1 MKEEFYLIK
10 KKSLLCL
17 SFMLLMFGCDNK
29 EGASESISGDTN
41 SKLESNIEELEQII
55 EEQQASIDEL
65 NTLNEKVSILDES
78 NTYINNKLYV
88 LETLIQHITS
98 YKTAMVNSAEI
109 KGDKLN
115 INITYTDLIDDD
127 DAPNGFR
134 MVETG
139 EGTKVLNISKD
150 VPIFLLEDPSKSIEA
165 TWEQIV
171 AFKGFIKLFEEDGK
185 VIFISEVYL
194 P

>member
-1 MKEEFYLIK
+1 MIK
-10 KKSLLCL
+10 KKSLLCISCL

-127 DAPNGFR
+127 DAPNGWGACMTVHTSSIR
-134 MVETG
+134 TWKGTG
-139 EGTKVLNISKD
+139 NRART
-150 VPIFLLEDPSKSIEA
+150 
-165 TWEQIV
+165 
-171 AFKGFIKLFEEDGK
+171 
-185 VIFISEVYL
+185 
-194 P
+194 